1 MLPADKTVHIV
12 KKENGEVH
20 HNGNICRILQ
30 RGQRPQYNEYD
41 AIAPGR
47 MADPREG
54 GPYGH
59 RQSHAEI
66 SDHFTPIPESVRDDT
81 HIGY

>member
-54 GPYGH
+54 GSYGH

-81 HIGY
+81 I